1 MDLVKGIKETPNSE
15 ADGTAQITSSESTLS
30 HQHSSLLLPTLPP
43 VLRCKMGWAKKVRA
57 KARKE
62 LRKARNVLACCF
74 GGAGHVKVCRQIFG
88 TSVQLGPA

>member
-1 MDLVKGIKETPNSE
+1 
-15 ADGTAQITSSESTLS
+15 
-30 HQHSSLLLPTLPP
+30 
-43 VLRCKMGWAKKVRA
+43 VRA